1 VLVWNFIE
9 SKVLSEVQKAKLLAL
24 SNTYVNQKEVRIS
37 SEKTR
42 SQFKNK
48 EDTLLKLKDFLVNA
62 FKEKK
67 KRKPTKVP
75 KSVVRKRLDNKADK
89 GKIKSTRKKIDVRRL
104 KDE

>member
-9 SKVLSEVQKAKLLAL
+9 SNILPEELKVKLLAL
-24 SNTYVNQKEVRIS
+24 SHTYVNQKEVRVS

-48 EDTLLKLKDFLVNA
+48 EDALLKLKDFLVDA

-75 KSVVRKRLDNKADK
+75 RGVVRKRLDNKADK
-89 GKIKSTRKKIDVRRL
+89 SKIKGTRKKINVRRL
-104 KDE
+104 GDE